1 MDTIVTPLCGP
12 YRLEKLLGQ
21 GGMADVYAAEDT
33 RDGRKVAV
41 KLVRSEDP
49 ALARRLAQEG
59 RALADLDHPCL
70 VKLFDTGVSNG
81 RAYLVMEL
89 VEGATLSARL
99 RQGPLGGRLTA
110 ELGRALGSALAYV
123 HSQGIVHRDVK
134 PGNVLLGPG
143 PRARLADFG
152 IARLI
157 DATSLTVTGTTLGT
171 AAYMAPEQLEH
182 HEVGAPADVY
192 ALGIVLLESL
202 TGRRAFEGTPAE
214 VAARRFHADPELPT
228 GLSAPW
234 RLLLTGMTARDA
246 AKRPSAEE
254 VASMLSAPAFSSA
267 ATVAVPALASGAT
280 VPATV
285 PATALAAAAA
295 GAGNDSA
302 GTSLPGAAPG
312 AAPGADAARTVLH
325 GREPTRLLP
334 PPGTL
339 PGDHRAAIER
349 HAGRARRYG
358 ALGLAALAGF
368 ALAGGLALALTGS
381 GSASSRKPAL
391 SKGLSATVARSQ
403 HASNPLPTTTTTTT
417 APPPTPASSVGAL
430 SAEIESDTVDGAMQP
445 SLAKSLLSDLA
456 EAVADAASGRPNS
469 ADQYL
474 QAMDNSIVRAVQ
486 DGSLTQSAA
495 TSTLE
500 ADIAMLASTLGL
512 AAPSTASSSSTSS
525 SGSSGPATSAA
536 TGPGGFPGPP
546 GQGAHP
552 GKGGKS

>member
-33 RDGRKVAV
+33 RDGRKVAI

-59 RALADLDHPCL
+59 RALADLNHPCL

-89 VEGATLSARL
+89 VEGTTLSARL
-99 RQGPLGGRLTA
+99 RQEPLGGRLTA

-182 HEVGAPADVY
+182 HEVGAPADIY

-214 VAARRFHADPELPT
+214 VAARRFHADPELPA

-234 RLLLTGMTARDA
+234 RLLLTGMTARDS

-267 ATVAVPALASGAT
+267 ATVPVPALASG
-280 VPATV
+280 ATV

-302 GTSLPGAAPG
+302 STSLPGAALG
-312 AAPGADAARTVLH
+312 TALGTDAAGTVLH
-325 GREPTRLLP
+325 GREPTRVLP

-391 SKGLSATVARSQ
+391 SKGPSATVARSQ

-417 APPPTPASSVGAL
+417 APPPTPASAVGAL
-430 SAEIESDTVDGAMQP
+430 SAEIESDTADGAMQP

-456 EAVADAASGRPNS
+456 AAVADAASGRPNS

-546 GQGAHP
+546 GQGGHP

>member
-21 GGMADVYAAEDT
+21 GGMADVYAAKDT
-33 RDGRKVAV
+33 RDGRKVAI

-59 RALADLDHPCL
+59 RALADLNHPCL

-89 VEGATLSARL
+89 VEGTTLSARL
-99 RQGPLGGRLTA
+99 RQEPLGGRLTA

-182 HEVGAPADVY
+182 HEVGAPADIY

-214 VAARRFHADPELPT
+214 VAARRFHADPELPA

-234 RLLLTGMTARDA
+234 RLLLTGMTARDS

-267 ATVAVPALASGAT
+267 ATVPAPGRASG
-280 VPATV
+280 ATV

-295 GAGNDSA
+295 AAAVAGNDSP
-302 GTSLPGAAPG
+302 GTSAPG
-312 AAPGADAARTVLH
+312 AAPGADAARTVLR
-325 GREPTRLLP
+325 GREPTRVLP

-391 SKGLSATVARSQ
+391 SKGPSATVARSQ

-417 APPPTPASSVGAL
+417 APPPTPASAVGAL
-430 SAEIESDTVDGAMQP
+430 SAEIESDTADGAMQP

-456 EAVADAASGRPNS
+456 AAVADAASGRPNS

-546 GQGAHP
+546 GQGGHP

>member
-33 RDGRKVAV
+33 RDGRKVAI

-59 RALADLDHPCL
+59 RALADLNHPCL

-89 VEGATLSARL
+89 VEGTTLSARL
-99 RQGPLGGRLTA
+99 RQEPLGGRLTA

-182 HEVGAPADVY
+182 HEVGAPADIY

-214 VAARRFHADPELPT
+214 VAARRFHADPELPA

-234 RLLLTGMTARDA
+234 RLLLTGMTARDS

-267 ATVAVPALASGAT
+267 ATVPVPALASG
-280 VPATV
+280 ATV

-302 GTSLPGAAPG
+302 STSLPGAALG
-312 AAPGADAARTVLH
+312 TALGTDAAGTVLH
-325 GREPTRLLP
+325 GREPTRVLP

-391 SKGLSATVARSQ
+391 SKGPSATVARNR

-417 APPPTPASSVGAL
+417 APPPTPASAVGAL
-430 SAEIESDTVDGAMQP
+430 SAEIESDTADGAMQP

-456 EAVADAASGRPNS
+456 AAVADAASGRPNS

-546 GQGAHP
+546 GQGGHP

>member
-21 GGMADVYAAEDT
+21 GGMADVYAAKDT
-33 RDGRKVAV
+33 RDGRKVAI

-59 RALADLDHPCL
+59 RALADLNHPCL

-89 VEGATLSARL
+89 VEGTTLSARL
-99 RQGPLGGRLTA
+99 RQEPLGGRLTA

-182 HEVGAPADVY
+182 HEVGAPADIY

-214 VAARRFHADPELPT
+214 VAARRFHADPELPA

-234 RLLLTGMTARDA
+234 RLLLTGMTARDS

-267 ATVAVPALASGAT
+267 ATVPAPGRASG
-280 VPATV
+280 ATV

-302 GTSLPGAAPG
+302 STSLPGAALG
-312 AAPGADAARTVLH
+312 TALGTDAAGTVLH
-325 GREPTRLLP
+325 GREPTRVLP

-391 SKGLSATVARSQ
+391 SKGPSATVARSQ

-417 APPPTPASSVGAL
+417 APPPTPASAVGAL
-430 SAEIESDTVDGAMQP
+430 SAEIESDTADGAMQP

-456 EAVADAASGRPNS
+456 AAVADAASGRPNS

-546 GQGAHP
+546 GQGGHP